1 MGFCVYYLYG
11 RLRSSDIEPI
21 LSPDSALGTL
31 VLWNFSDFRLI
42 SLILLPSP
50 LDLQGETKAWEEEQV
65 ILQISVYINHY
76 LFSLTFT
83 CFAYKQ

>member
-1 MGFCVYYLYG
+1 MYGFCVYYLYG

-31 VLWNFSDFRLI
+31 VLWNFSDFRLT

-50 LDLQGETKAWEEEQV
+50 VDLQGETKAWGEKMLYYRYLS
-65 ILQISVYINHY
+65 ILRNHGIFRVGRE
-76 LFSLTFT
+76 L
-83 CFAYKQ
+83 